1 MGKGNSQEISIGLRA
16 KTARAIA
23 VILGG
28 PLDSPRVLKR
38 AELILWDPATP
49 ATGQPYHEVMDMP
62 WERSKAAVRKI
73 ERKIERVASKA
84 LRDFVRD
91 AKADGFIVCGIGIA
105 GAGDRNL
112 ERIGSTHIR
121 AHAAEGVL
129 FRRVLEFA
137 AATNSFRSTSF
148 NERVLEETAAAELQC
163 PVGKLKS
170 RLAEMG
176 RAVGSPW
183 RADEKTAATAAWLA
197 LAAYG
202 GGTSQS

>member
-1 MGKGNSQEISIGLRA
+1 MGKTISQEVSIGLRA

-23 VILGG
+23 VILAG
-28 PLDSPRVLKR
+28 PLGSPRVLRR
-38 AELILWDPATP
+38 AELILWDPAVP

-62 WERSKAAVRKI
+62 WERSKVAVQKI
-73 ERKIERVASKA
+73 ERRIERVASKA
-84 LRDFVRD
+84 LADFVRR
-91 AKADGFIVCGIGIA
+91 AKADGFIVRGVGIA

-112 ERIGSTHIR
+112 EKIGSTHIR

-129 FRRVLEFA
+129 FRRVLEVA
-137 AATNSFRSTSF
+137 AATNHLQSSSFD
-148 NERVLEETAAAELQC
+148 ERILEETAAAELRR
-163 PVGKLKS
+163 PVGKLKT
-170 RLAEMG
+170 LLGEMG

-202 GGTSQS
+202 RK

>member
-1 MGKGNSQEISIGLRA
+1 MGKTNSQEVSLGLRA

-23 VILGG
+23 VVLGG
-28 PLDSPRVLKR
+28 PLDSPRVLRR

-49 ATGQPYHEVMDMP
+49 ATGQPYHEVMDLP
-62 WERSKAAVRKI
+62 WEQSKVAVQKTARRI
-73 ERKIERVASKA
+73 ESVASKA
-84 LRDFVRD
+84 LEDFVRGV
-91 AKADGFIVCGIGIA
+91 KADGFIVCGVGIA

-112 ERIGSTHIR
+112 EKIGSTHIR

-129 FRRVLEFA
+129 FRRVLEVA
-137 AATNSFRSTSF
+137 AATNHLQSTSF
-148 NERVLEETAAAELQC
+148 DERILEETAAAELRR
-163 PVGKLKS
+163 PVGKLKTL
-170 RLAEMG
+170 LAEMG

-202 GGTSQS
+202 RK